1 MINRHGL
8 KMRQPEVTLLS
19 FGGLTALDKAFTDIN
34 NLALARLNLFW
45 CEVLNIRINDDKEI
59 SFDFHL
65 TKSILSRKHLKSLN
79 LDSLEIFKH
88 YYEKE
93 GLINFIYK

>member
-8 KMRQPEVTLLS
+8 KKCQPEVTVLS
-19 FGGLTALDKAFTDIN
+19 FWGLRALDKAFTDIN

-45 CEVLNIRINDDKEI
+45 CEVLNIWINDAKEI

-93 GLINFIYK
+93 GLINFKYE